1 MCEWVH
7 MCACACGRQK
17 STLGVVSHVL
27 SAFSFEI
34 GSFHETWSLQIKSG
48 FLASESLGFSWF
60 CISNAGIKETDYN
73 A

>member
-1 MCEWVH
+1 

-17 STLGVVSHVL
+17 SIFGVVSHVL
-27 SAFSFEI
+27 SAFPFEI

-48 FLASESLGFSWF
+48 FLARESLGFTWF